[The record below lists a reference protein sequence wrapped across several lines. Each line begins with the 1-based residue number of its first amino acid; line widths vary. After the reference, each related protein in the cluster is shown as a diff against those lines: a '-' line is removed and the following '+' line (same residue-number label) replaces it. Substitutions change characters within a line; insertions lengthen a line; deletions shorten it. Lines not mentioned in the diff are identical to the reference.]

1 MKFIQI
7 DNIWINPDYISS
19 IENIEKILSLDNYN
33 VPTKIPAVKVI
44 LNNETFYVFGNKTAK
59 DIFDLIDS
67 LELNNK

>member
-44 LNNETFYVFGNKTAK
+44 LNNETSYVFGKKTAK